1 MFTPFGS
8 KPIAAKPAASKPA
21 SAAPAPRGFTAY
33 IPFKAAAPAPAGD
46 IVVETIDEDEM
57 PTFLKTDQLKP

>member
-8 KPIAAKPAASKPA
+8 KPIAGKPAASRPA

-33 IPFKAAAPAPAGD
+33 IPSKAAAPAPAGN
-46 IVVETIDEDEM
+46 IVVETIDEDDV
-57 PTFLKTDQLKP
+57 PAFLKTDQLKP